1 MGFPTLTY
9 KVDQEKS
16 MSNIQSAQQSTPV
29 VVQPNVSNQARAPQQ
44 TVKTDA
50 EVVAQVAATTI
61 KPSGINEAAQPTR
74 EVVAKAAAQLQEFV
88 SSMWR
93 NLIFSIDETTGYN
106 VVKVVNPDTGELIR
120 QLPSE
125 ELLKISRD
133 FQRLNNVLVSQRA

>member
-1 MGFPTLTY
+1 
-9 KVDQEKS
+9 

-88 SSMWR
+88 SSMGS
-93 NLIFSIDETTGYN
+93 NLNFSIDETTGYN

>member
-1 MGFPTLTY
+1 
-9 KVDQEKS
+9 
-16 MSNIQSAQQSTPV
+16 MSNIQSAHQSTPV

-88 SSMWR
+88 NSMGR
-93 NLIFSIDETTGYN
+93 NLNFSIDETTGYN

>member
-1 MGFPTLTY
+1 
-9 KVDQEKS
+9 
-16 MSNIQSAQQSTPV
+16 MSNIQSAHQSTPV
-29 VVQPNVSNQARAPQQ
+29 VVQPNIANQEKGPQH
-44 TVKTDA
+44 TVRSDA
-50 EVVAQVAATTI
+50 EIVAQVAATTI

-88 SSMWR
+88 SSMGR
-93 NLIFSIDETTGYN
+93 NLNFSIDETTGYN